1 MTSIAQLLLLVA
13 PLAQE
18 TVPRSFW
25 NFETTTVHP
34 VRVSADGARLF
45 CVNPPEGTLEVY
57 SLLDPDEPLLMRS
70 IPVGLEPCSVTERS
84 SDELWVVDN
93 LSDSVSVVSLQAG
106 RVIDVLEVGDEPAD
120 VCFAGSPERAFVSA
134 AAADEVHV
142 FDARSRLPVGV
153 IPIFGKDPRAMAPS
167 PDGGSVWVAVQR
179 SGNGTTIIG
188 EDDAPAPPAP
198 WDPSLPPAPQS
209 GLIVEDDD
217 PSWSHIVSWD
227 VVDIDLVRI
236 DAGTL
241 AILEEV
247 KDVGTTLYDIAVDP
261 TDGHVFVAN
270 TFARNHVRFVQNL
283 RAHSIQ
289 SRLTEVIPGSGVTFP
304 HELNPDIDYTVL
316 PNSSA
321 RASALAEPV
330 ALVLDAAADRVYIAA
345 QGTDRVG
352 VLDRAGTRQGVIE
365 LGPPGAAVD
374 TPSMRGPRGLA
385 LHPTAD
391 RLYVFERLAHA
402 LAVVDTQSLNVLTE
416 VELEHDPTPLDIST
430 GRRFLY
436 DAKRSG
442 NGTMSCAACHVDG
455 DIDLLAWDL
464 GDPEGE
470 VTQPNGNP
478 PPPFDLAPLEDYH
491 PMKGPM
497 TTQALRGLGGVAPY
511 HWRGE
516 KEDLESFNDSFGPEG
531 ILGGEVLSTAH
542 LSDFVEWLE
551 SGTFP
556 PNPNQTLDR
565 GLSNLPA
572 NANASAGKDAFMLDI
587 LDTTPFLGFDL
598 EVSCQACHS
607 FQPGNYSGT
616 NGQVIAGSVLDE
628 SQPQKVAHLRNLY
641 RKTGFDETLSE
652 VKVGFGFIH
661 DGSVDTVESFLDLDA
676 FDFWPQ
682 DTKDDIEAFMLA
694 FDTGTAP
701 ILGQRVLLDSDHSSG
716 LDLVAMIDL
725 MEVRA
730 AAGDIDLVFR
740 GLFEGERRSYLFDV
754 SSGLYQA
761 DSQSAGDESRS
772 GLLNHAQAGRLEG
785 CLIGVSPGEGARFG
799 RDRDSDGTLDG
810 DEGLESYELGTGCDA
825 TLTLTGNS
833 APELGNDGFAL
844 VIEGGTPGAEG
855 FLLVAPGVSVT
866 PGTPGAIALQ
876 RDPAVS
882 TSSFQFDV
890 RGAAV
895 ISVPIPNQQ
904 AYIGRTYQVRALGRS
919 SCGDVG
925 RVGSNGLHITVMP

>member
-1 MTSIAQLLLLVA
+1 MTPIAHLLLLAA
-13 PLAQE
+13 PLVQE
-18 TVPRSFW
+18 STPRPFW

-34 VRVSADGARLF
+34 VRVSADGARLY
-45 CVNPPEGTLEVY
+45 CLNPPEGALEVY
-57 SLLDPDEPLLMRS
+57 SLIDPDEPVLMRS
-70 IPVGLEPCSVTERS
+70 IPVGLEPCSVTARND
-84 SDELWVVDN
+84 DELWVVDN

-142 FDARSRLPVGV
+142 FDASSRLLVGV
-153 IPIFGKDPRAMAPS
+153 VPIFGKDPRAVAPA

-188 EDDAPAPPAP
+188 EDDAPSPPAP

-217 PSWSHIVSWD
+217 PAWSHIVSWD

-241 AILEEV
+241 AILDEV
-247 KDVGTTLYDIAVDP
+247 KDVGTILYDIAVDP

-270 TFARNHVRFVQNL
+270 TFARNHVRFLQNL
-283 RAHSIQ
+283 KAHSIQ
-289 SRLTEVIPGSGVTFP
+289 SRLTKVIPGSGAIFP
-304 HELNPDIDYTVL
+304 YELNPDIDYTVL

-330 ALVLDAAADRVYIAA
+330 ALALDAADDRVYVAA

-352 VLDRAGTRQGVIE
+352 VLNRAGVRQGVIE
-365 LGPPGAAVD
+365 LGSEGAAVD
-374 TPSMRGPRGLA
+374 TASMRGPRGLA

-402 LAVVDTQSLNVLTE
+402 VAVVDTQSLSVITE
-416 VELEHDPTPLDIST
+416 FELEHDPTPPEISD

-470 VTQPNGNP
+470 VTEPVSDP

-497 TTQALRGLGGVAPY
+497 MTQALRGLGGVAPY

-516 KEDLESFNDSFGPEG
+516 KEDLESFNESFGQDG
-531 ILGGEVLSTAH
+531 ILAGDE
-542 LSDFVEWLE
+542 LSDEELAEFIAWLE
-551 SGTFP
+551 SGTYP

-572 NANASAGKDAFMLDI
+572 HANAADGEEAFMLDI

-598 EVSCQACHS
+598 DVSCQACHT
-607 FQPGNYSGT
+607 FEPGNYSGT
-616 NGQVIAGSVLDE
+616 NGQVIAGAVLNE

-641 RKTGFDETLSE
+641 RRTDFDHTLSE

-661 DGSVDTVESFLDLDA
+661 DGSVDTIASFLDLPA
-676 FDFWPQ
+676 FNFWPQ
-682 DTKDDIEAFMLA
+682 NKMDDIVEFMLA

-701 ILGQRVLLDSDHSSG
+701 ILGRRALLDSTSFSG
-716 LDLVAMIDL
+716 VELVAMIDL
-725 MEVRA
+725 METRA
-730 AAGDIDLVFR
+730 AAGDVDLVFR

-754 SSGLYQA
+754 SSGVYQA
-761 DSQSAGDESRS
+761 DTQGSGDESRA
-772 GLLNHAQAGRLEG
+772 GLLSHAQAGRLEG
-785 CLIGVSPGEGARFG
+785 CLISVSPGEGARFG

-810 DEGLESYELGTGCDA
+810 DEGLDSYELGTGCDA
-825 TLTLTGNS
+825 ALTLTANS

-866 PGTPGAIALQ
+866 AGFPGVVELQ

-882 TSSFQFDV
+882 STSFQFDV

-895 ISVPIPNQQ
+895 VSVPIPPEQV
-904 AYIGRTYQVRALGRS
+904 YTGRTYQVRALGRS